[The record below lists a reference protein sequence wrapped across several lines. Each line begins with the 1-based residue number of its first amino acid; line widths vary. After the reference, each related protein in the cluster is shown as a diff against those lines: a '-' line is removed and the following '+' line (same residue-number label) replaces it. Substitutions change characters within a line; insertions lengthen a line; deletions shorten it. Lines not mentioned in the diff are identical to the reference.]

1 MGAIIQNIIIIIGL
15 IAVIVLGY
23 VMYTENNR
31 NQLNFTSTSALQDE
45 VIEFIQKQQE
55 LDSIVI
61 DTSIL
66 QDSNFRSLQEVVG
79 PPPQL
84 EVGRDNPFIPN

>member
-15 IAVIVLGY
+15 IAVITLGY
-23 VMYTENNR
+23 VMYTENNN
-31 NQLNFTSTSALQDE
+31 NQLNFASTSVLQDE
-45 VIEFIQKQQE
+45 IIEFIQKQE
-55 LDSIVI
+55 TLDRIVI

-84 EVGRDNPFIPN
+84 EVGRENPFIPN